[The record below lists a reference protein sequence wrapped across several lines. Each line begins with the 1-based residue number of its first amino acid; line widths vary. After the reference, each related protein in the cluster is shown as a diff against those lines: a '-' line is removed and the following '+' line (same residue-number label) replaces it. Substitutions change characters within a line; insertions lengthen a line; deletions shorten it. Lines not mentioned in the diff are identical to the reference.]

1 MTDSPQTPAV
11 SSPLSLPEQTPGW
24 GAKLLRGDSWWAV
37 ILRSVLY
44 ILTVASIT
52 ILAAVLVSVLIPTF
66 DSLGADVARL
76 SARFINEATLALG
89 VLLAALLMSF
99 LEKQKMDDYGLPLGE
114 AFSDR
119 FWQGILAGLIAV
131 TALVGM
137 IAAAGGYSFGR
148 LLFHQKEAIRLAC
161 YWALFMCLVAIFE
174 EFLFRG
180 YLQRTLG
187 KRFGFWPSAFVLSG
201 LFGCVHLTNIGE
213 DWVGAASVAL
223 VGLVLCLSLERTGNL
238 WFAVGLH
245 ASFNFGQTFL
255 FSVPDSGNVF
265 ADNLSSARLRGP
277 VWLTGGSVGPE
288 ASLFCFLTMGLLAY
302 AIHRIY
308 PKKTEPAPPA

>member
-1 MTDSPQTPAV
+1 MTDTPKTPSV
-11 SSPLSLPEQTPGW
+11 SSPLSLPEQPPGR

-44 ILTVASIT
+44 VLTVTFIT
-52 ILAAVLVSVLIPTF
+52 ILFAVLVSVLIPQL
-66 DSLGADVARL
+66 DSPGTYAARL
-76 SARFINEATLALG
+76 SGRFINEATLALG
-89 VLLAALLMSF
+89 VLLAARLMSF

-119 FWQGILAGLIAV
+119 FWQGVLAGLIAV
-131 TALVGM
+131 TAVVGM
-137 IAAAGGYSFGR
+137 IAAGGGYSFGR
-148 LLFHQKEAIRLAC
+148 LLFHQREAIRLAC

-187 KRFGFWPSAFVLSG
+187 KKFGFWPSAFVLSG
-201 LFGCVHLTNIGE
+201 LFGGLHLANTGE
-213 DWVGAASVAL
+213 DWVGAASVVL

-265 ADNLSSARLRGP
+265 AEKLSSARLHGP
-277 VWLTGGSVGPE
+277 AWLTGGSVGPE

-308 PKKTEPAPPA
+308 PKKAEPAPSA